1 MKTNKSYAKRLKVT
15 KNGKIVA
22 RASGHGH
29 FNSREGAKTQTAKGR
44 TRLLKFGRLVRAR
57 FLSNLG

>member
-22 RASGHGH
+22 RAAGRCH
-29 FNSREGAKTQTAKGR
+29 FNSRENSKTQMAKGR
-44 TRLLKFGRLVRAR
+44 TRLLKFNRLVQSR
-57 FLSNLG
+57 FLANLA

>member
-22 RASGHGH
+22 RASGHCH
-29 FNSREGAKTQTAKGR
+29 FNARDNAKTRGAKGR
-44 TRLLKFGRLVRAR
+44 TRLLKFNRLARSR
-57 FLSNLG
+57 FLSNVA